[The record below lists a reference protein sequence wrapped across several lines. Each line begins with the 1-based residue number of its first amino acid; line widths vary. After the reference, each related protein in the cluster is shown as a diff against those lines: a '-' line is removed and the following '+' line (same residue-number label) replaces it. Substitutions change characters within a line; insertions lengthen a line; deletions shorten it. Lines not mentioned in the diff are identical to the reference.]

1 MALVLTERFIVR
13 APLDRV
19 WSYLTDPREMVSC
32 MPGAELTTIDPDGS
46 FHGRIR
52 VKIGPMTVGYT
63 GTARFEELDHAGR
76 RARLVATA
84 QEAAGSGTATMTMTS
99 TVVEALEDSG
109 TEVRIH
115 ASVDLTG
122 RIVQFGR
129 GLLDDVSR
137 QIVRQFAGCVQSALD
152 VRPDEASVAR
162 EDQVAT
168 GIPPAPPGVAE
179 RRPSVEA
186 LPMVRGALWR
196 TLVRWFRRMFGRGDP
211 A

>member
-1 MALVLTERFIVR
+1 MALVLTERFIVN

-19 WSYLTDPREMVSC
+19 WSYLTNPREVVAC
-32 MPGAELTTIDPDGS
+32 MPGAELSMIDDDGS
-46 FHGRIR
+46 FHGQIR
-52 VKIGPMTVGYT
+52 VKVGPMMMGYT
-63 GTARFEELDHAGR
+63 GTARFDELDHAAH

-84 QEAAGSGTATMTMTS
+84 REAAGSGTAAMTMTS
-99 TVVEALEDSG
+99 TVVEALEGG

-122 RIVQFGR
+122 KIVQFGR

-137 QIVRQFAGCVQSALD
+137 QIIRQFAGCVQSTLD
-152 VRPDEASVAR
+152 V
-162 EDQVAT
+162 
-168 GIPPAPPGVAE
+168 PPEGAPPVHAE
-179 RRPSVEA
+179 PVTTRTPSVPGRATDRRPSVEA

-196 TLVRWFRRMFGRGDP
+196 TFVRWFRRLVGRGDP

>member
-19 WSYLTDPREMVSC
+19 WNYLTDPRDVVSC
-32 MPGAELTTIDPDGS
+32 MPGAELTAIDSDGS
-46 FHGRIR
+46 FHGTIR
-52 VKIGPMTVGYT
+52 VKVGPIIMGYT
-63 GTARFEELDHAGR
+63 GIARFDELDHAGR

-84 QEAAGSGTATMTMTS
+84 QEAAGSGTAAMTMTS
-99 TVVEALEDSG
+99 TVVEALEGG

-137 QIVRQFAGCVQSALD
+137 QIIRQFAGCMQSMLELPSGDA
-152 VRPDEASVAR
+152 PVAHA
-162 EDQVAT
+162 DPVTAGTQ
-168 GIPPAPPGVAE
+168 PAPAGGAD

-186 LPMVRGALWR
+186 LPMVREALWR
-196 TLVRWFRRMFGRGDP
+196 TLVRWFRRIVGRGDP